1 MTASTQIDGRTDSTF
16 PTSGVTGG
24 PVLGQSSTFPN
35 LQVPAGCIQE
45 SASDGLTAHA
55 GGGQASALQLTS
67 EINRITT
74 VGTAGDSVRLPAS
87 FVGADVMII
96 NHGTLPIQV
105 YGAGTDTID
114 DVATATGVSQMANST
129 VLYFCTTAGAWYTE
143 GLAGGFVRGYSLQ
156 TFSSAVVAANATG
169 TQASG
174 TPITAMQ
181 NQVSAGGANYSVTLP
196 PSAVGMEI
204 TVHNVSGVALAVF
217 PAVGET
223 INGLSANAAL
233 SFPANTS
240 TSFYCNVAGQ
250 WYTAP
255 RVPS

>member
-1 MTASTQIDGRTDSTF
+1 MTASTQIDGRTDSVF
-16 PTSGVTGG
+16 PTFGSAGG
-24 PVLGQSSTFPN
+24 PVIGQSSTFPN
-35 LQVPAGCIQE
+35 LQVPVGFIQE
-45 SASDGLTAHA
+45 SSTDNITAHA
-55 GGGQASALQLTS
+55 GGGQTNALQLTS

-74 VGTAGDSVRLPAS
+74 VATTGDSVRLPAS
-87 FVGADVMII
+87 FAGADIMVI
-96 NHGTLPIQV
+96 NHGLLPIQV
-105 YGAGTDTID
+105 FGAGTDTID

-156 TFSSAVVAANATG
+156 TFSSAVIAANVGATQG
-169 TQASG
+169 TG

-181 NQVSAGGANYSVTLP
+181 NQVSAAGANYSVTLP

-217 PAVGET
+217 PAVGDA
-223 INGLSANAAL
+223 INALAANAAL
-233 SFPANTS
+233 SFGANTS